1 MVMDNVSNDH
11 LMFDVAIKLKN
22 GSDHILTSKEAL
34 IAAYLMSDYTSND
47 IAELL
52 CRSKNTIKMH
62 IKNMKKKCKCETQTK
77 FGAVLQEFIK
87 NNPGGV

>member
-1 MVMDNVSNDH
+1 MEMEKSFNDH
-11 LMFDVAIKLKN
+11 LMSEVAVKLKN
-22 GSDHILTSKEAL
+22 GSDHILTSRESL
-34 IAAYLMSDYTSND
+34 IAAYLMSDYTAND

-87 NNPGGV
+87 NNPQGV